1 MQTRKALKALS
12 KGEIDYEG
20 KIGPLAKHADRLIKR
35 YEDNQVN
42 VKTAQNR
49 HSVAAAMPVLEA
61 ARAKASKALGD
72 SILPDDT
79 YIVSRFDAFSVLKS
93 ASKKDLSDQGLRN
106 MSLHVERLWHKDPL
120 GAFTV
125 GTLSNLR
132 NHYQQSFS
140 RSRVAEVIDTDI
152 PKVSFNTL
160 PIANLVRVA
169 SQISSQED
177 YNVAIARHGIGGDD
191 PKHVRARIFI
201 RALLNHKEAM
211 DEELWKQQVE
221 ENPEKFKEL
230 NKLEDRPLPGEP
242 GGAKQMGLTE
252 PGYKASRVRGS
263 DIAAR
268 VAARINKT
276 AQAVE
281 TADEWAKFI
290 PFPTEGVKRMSEGYQ
305 KMVGSFRGMS
315 LQMIMQDEYGQDLIA
330 AVAVSADPDTKMI
343 LFKALEDSGYVSKES
358 AEKEKIEV
366 ADLGVDGTGMLP
378 VSAGLQKA
386 ASTGAGFK
394 LKAQDSDKEGVMPS
408 DQPIEFSTPGTPSQ
422 QDYKFMV
429 DAAVAYS
436 KHPEIAAL
444 LNQLG
449 VDATSPNA
457 TQDLYTR
464 LSEDVE
470 SVYPILQKIEAISN
484 QMEMDEMKGKPSQYM
499 VARKIAQK
507 EGQFD
512 VPGVYQEEE
521 VMQSATDA
529 VQYAQSNPQVAELV
543 QKMGID
549 VRLPDA
555 VDQIRNMVSQNP
567 EYGSILQQI
576 DQLIGQQVMQEEKA
590 ATKAAFRQV
599 LALFED
605 TDLEEWEDISGDD
618 IESNEDNEDED
629 AAFLAKEKDLSEE
642 GGLTE
647 ELEVGGLVEEGEA
660 EDTEG
665 DLPEEEVDEAAGQ
678 VGEQLGDLMS
688 ELMPNLFAR
697 GAKENKKAPMEPK
710 VNPQQPDQL
719 SVPDGI
725 LKKETKLTQKRPSV
739 KAAIS
744 SKNSMVDDNL
754 DHLPIHTPELAR
766 VSVNWVNSL
775 QEVPAWWLGTVDE
788 LKYAAM
794 RSVQQK
800 IAEIPEA
807 FKKNIKKKKGDDDE
821 DGGNPFGKDDGPP
834 SKDKD
839 KGKGNLENLKK
850 KKGEIE
856 GIILSGKNYK
866 LAGYEILVDVNH
878 VSVNSKQGFKQYQ
891 LLDMD
896 SALDDFIYLAG
907 TSNIPE
913 DNFSPMFYIR
923 EGIRL
928 TCPGCYS
935 VNSYNMPKEASD
947 LGCGSCDSVIPSKI
961 VLAAFENG
969 VAQEESVLVAYSPKS
984 KQVELGDVFARA
996 ANKISADV
1004 IDTIGNCV
1012 EAHTIN
1018 ASIKS
1023 KSEAWDILVQAG
1035 FKPIAQELD
1044 IEDISL
1050 PEEGSD
1056 LSLPEMGIDVT
1067 SPNGSDIKDYTTIF
1081 EGWKAEQ
1088 VDKTWEEAVI
1098 EYGSKA
1104 KDEITSGE
1112 ISLDDVI
1119 TSAKSIFTSD
1129 DMAGGLPAVMATLE
1143 RIAGDI
1149 PSTNVNTQQPDA
1161 ESIAKGILGP
1171 DSDTHGDLKTPGKPK
1186 SQVKPQGTF
1195 SNTKIDSESDSR
1207 DPGDFGAGKPK
1218 PQHVDTDQQGVS
1230 KSQVDLGR
1238 DSDNEMGKLMRDF
1251 DSKSKAAPQVMQ
1263 SK

>member
-242 GGAKQMGLTE
+242 GGTKQMGLTE
-252 PGYKASRVRGS
+252 PGYKASKVRGS

-618 IESNEDNEDED
+618 IESNEDIKYKYSKTFSKMRTRRGTFRTKVSVIGTRYGMEDMYSYFRDVQKIPVIHHRALED
-629 AAFLAKEKDLSEE
+629 DQTTWLYCPNYTLDDLLIEREKDVAAFETSMNNNPIPSSGIFFKSEDWKTVDPIDCATCKIIHSPLLHETNIQYYCAIDPARGMSDSADNTAILIIAIWKGKAYIVDGYIGKADTDKILSEYDHFYSKYP
-642 GGLTE
+642 LVWT
-647 ELEVGGLVEEGEA
+647 LVEKTFAQIDLNRFNKYRGIIPYT
-660 EDTEG
+660 DT
-665 DLPEEEVDEAAGQ
+665 VK
-678 VGEQLGDLMS
+678 
-688 ELMPNLFAR
+688 R
-697 GAKENKKAPMEPK
+697 AKYMRIDAMKPYYTDGMIIALNGI
-710 VNPQQPDQL
+710 QPYAFIYNEYL
-719 SVPDGI
+719 SYNQT
-725 LKKETKLTQKRPSV
+725 ESTASR
-739 KAAIS
+739 
-744 SKNSMVDDNL
+744 
-754 DHLPIHTPELAR
+754 
-766 VSVNWVNSL
+766 
-775 QEVPAWWLGTVDE
+775 
-788 LKYAAM
+788 
-794 RSVQQK
+794 
-800 IAEIPEA
+800 
-807 FKKNIKKKKGDDDE
+807 
-821 DGGNPFGKDDGPP
+821 KDDGIDCL
-834 SKDKD
+834 SMIIQQA
-839 KGKGNLENLKK
+839 GQYLEKYVETQFDYSEIDSFHLN
-850 KKGEIE
+850 IE
-856 GIILSGKNYK
+856 G
-866 LAGYEILVDVNH
+866 
-878 VSVNSKQGFKQYQ
+878 
-891 LLDMD
+891 
-896 SALDDFIYLAG
+896 
-907 TSNIPE
+907 
-913 DNFSPMFYIR
+913 
-923 EGIRL
+923 
-928 TCPGCYS
+928 
-935 VNSYNMPKEASD
+935 
-947 LGCGSCDSVIPSKI
+947 
-961 VLAAFENG
+961 
-969 VAQEESVLVAYSPKS
+969 
-984 KQVELGDVFARA
+984 
-996 ANKISADV
+996 
-1004 IDTIGNCV
+1004 
-1012 EAHTIN
+1012 
-1018 ASIKS
+1018 
-1023 KSEAWDILVQAG
+1023 
-1035 FKPIAQELD
+1035 
-1044 IEDISL
+1044 
-1050 PEEGSD
+1050 
-1056 LSLPEMGIDVT
+1056 
-1067 SPNGSDIKDYTTIF
+1067 
-1081 EGWKAEQ
+1081 
-1088 VDKTWEEAVI
+1088 
-1098 EYGSKA
+1098 
-1104 KDEITSGE
+1104 
-1112 ISLDDVI
+1112 
-1119 TSAKSIFTSD
+1119 
-1129 DMAGGLPAVMATLE
+1129 
-1143 RIAGDI
+1143 
-1149 PSTNVNTQQPDA
+1149 
-1161 ESIAKGILGP
+1161 
-1171 DSDTHGDLKTPGKPK
+1171 
-1186 SQVKPQGTF
+1186 
-1195 SNTKIDSESDSR
+1195 
-1207 DPGDFGAGKPK
+1207 
-1218 PQHVDTDQQGVS
+1218 
-1230 KSQVDLGR
+1230 
-1238 DSDNEMGKLMRDF
+1238 
-1251 DSKSKAAPQVMQ
+1251 
-1263 SK
+1263 

>member
-242 GGAKQMGLTE
+242 GGTKQMGLTE
-252 PGYKASRVRGS
+252 PGYKASKVRGS

-268 VAARINKT
+268 VAARIKKT
-276 AQAVE
+276 ADD
-281 TADEWAKFI
+281 TADFAYEA
-290 PFPTEGVKRMSEGYQ
+290 T
-305 KMVGSFRGMS
+305 
-315 LQMIMQDEYGQDLIA
+315 DDH
-330 AVAVSADPDTKMI
+330 D
-343 LFKALEDSGYVSKES
+343 KES

-378 VSAGLQKA
+378 ISAGLQKA

-444 LNQLG
+444 LSQLG

-499 VARKIAQK
+499 VARRTAQK

-521 VMQSATDA
+521 VIQSATDA

-576 DQLIGQQVMQEEKA
+576 DQLIG
-590 ATKAAFRQV
+590 
-599 LALFED
+599 
-605 TDLEEWEDISGDD
+605 
-618 IESNEDNEDED
+618 
-629 AAFLAKEKDLSEE
+629 
-642 GGLTE
+642 
-647 ELEVGGLVEEGEA
+647 
-660 EDTEG
+660 
-665 DLPEEEVDEAAGQ
+665 
-678 VGEQLGDLMS
+678 
-688 ELMPNLFAR
+688 
-697 GAKENKKAPMEPK
+697 
-710 VNPQQPDQL
+710 
-719 SVPDGI
+719 
-725 LKKETKLTQKRPSV
+725 
-739 KAAIS
+739 
-744 SKNSMVDDNL
+744 
-754 DHLPIHTPELAR
+754 
-766 VSVNWVNSL
+766 
-775 QEVPAWWLGTVDE
+775 
-788 LKYAAM
+788 
-794 RSVQQK
+794 
-800 IAEIPEA
+800 
-807 FKKNIKKKKGDDDE
+807 
-821 DGGNPFGKDDGPP
+821 
-834 SKDKD
+834 
-839 KGKGNLENLKK
+839 
-850 KKGEIE
+850 
-856 GIILSGKNYK
+856 
-866 LAGYEILVDVNH
+866 
-878 VSVNSKQGFKQYQ
+878 
-891 LLDMD
+891 
-896 SALDDFIYLAG
+896 
-907 TSNIPE
+907 
-913 DNFSPMFYIR
+913 
-923 EGIRL
+923 
-928 TCPGCYS
+928 
-935 VNSYNMPKEASD
+935 
-947 LGCGSCDSVIPSKI
+947 
-961 VLAAFENG
+961 
-969 VAQEESVLVAYSPKS
+969 
-984 KQVELGDVFARA
+984 
-996 ANKISADV
+996 
-1004 IDTIGNCV
+1004 
-1012 EAHTIN
+1012 
-1018 ASIKS
+1018 
-1023 KSEAWDILVQAG
+1023 
-1035 FKPIAQELD
+1035 
-1044 IEDISL
+1044 
-1050 PEEGSD
+1050 
-1056 LSLPEMGIDVT
+1056 
-1067 SPNGSDIKDYTTIF
+1067 
-1081 EGWKAEQ
+1081 
-1088 VDKTWEEAVI
+1088 
-1098 EYGSKA
+1098 
-1104 KDEITSGE
+1104 
-1112 ISLDDVI
+1112 
-1119 TSAKSIFTSD
+1119 
-1129 DMAGGLPAVMATLE
+1129 
-1143 RIAGDI
+1143 
-1149 PSTNVNTQQPDA
+1149 
-1161 ESIAKGILGP
+1161 
-1171 DSDTHGDLKTPGKPK
+1171 
-1186 SQVKPQGTF
+1186 
-1195 SNTKIDSESDSR
+1195 
-1207 DPGDFGAGKPK
+1207 
-1218 PQHVDTDQQGVS
+1218 
-1230 KSQVDLGR
+1230 
-1238 DSDNEMGKLMRDF
+1238 
-1251 DSKSKAAPQVMQ
+1251 
-1263 SK
+1263 